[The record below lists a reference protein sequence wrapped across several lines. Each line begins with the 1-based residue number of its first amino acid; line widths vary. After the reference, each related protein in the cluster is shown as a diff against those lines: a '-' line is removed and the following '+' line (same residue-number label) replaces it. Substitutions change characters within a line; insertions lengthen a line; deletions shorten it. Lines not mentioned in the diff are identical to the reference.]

1 MKISDILT
9 EDLVVTGL
17 EGKSKDEIINHLI
30 DLVSASPKVLDREKV
45 RKAIFEREK
54 IMSTGVGNGFA
65 IPHGKTDAVTDIVAA
80 FAVTSE
86 PIDYQSL
93 DEKPVRLVFL
103 LVGKDNLVGP
113 HIKLLSR
120 ISRLMN
126 KEEFRQRLLE
136 QRTPHDIL
144 DLFRQG
150 KPTMIAF
157 GQRDV
162 RQGPGTLPVS
172 ESIADIAFGVPWF
185 KHDRPAVI
193 EEYAAAYRK
202 VALQASALA

>member
-9 EDLVVTGL
+9 ENLVATDLKGQ
-17 EGKSKDEIINHLI
+17 SKRDVIDAMI
-30 DLVSASPKVLDREKV
+30 DLVASSPKVTDKERV
-45 RKAIFEREK
+45 RKAIFEREE

-80 FAVTSE
+80 FAVTAE
-86 PIDYQSL
+86 PIDYESL

-126 KEEFRQRLLE
+126 KEDFRNRLLE
-136 QRTPHDIL
+136 LRTPHEL
-144 DLFRQG
+144 LEAFR
-150 KPTMIAF
+150 
-157 GQRDV
+157 
-162 RQGPGTLPVS
+162 L
-172 ESIADIAFGVPWF
+172 
-185 KHDRPAVI
+185 
-193 EEYAAAYRK
+193 EEATYFEA
-202 VALQASALA
+202 

>member
-9 EDLVVTGL
+9 DDLVVTGL
-17 EGKSKDEIINHLI
+17 QGKTKDDIIDAMI
-30 DLVSASPKVLDREKV
+30 DLVANSPKVLDKEKV
-45 RKAIFEREK
+45 RKAIFERER

-80 FAVTSE
+80 FAVTAE

-126 KEEFRQRLLE
+126 KEDFRKRLLTQQTAREIIEMFRQ
-136 QRTPHDIL
+136 
-144 DLFRQG
+144 
-150 KPTMIAF
+150 
-157 GQRDV
+157 
-162 RQGPGTLPVS
+162 
-172 ESIADIAFGVPWF
+172 
-185 KHDRPAVI
+185 
-193 EEYAAAYRK
+193 EEATYFE
-202 VALQASALA
+202 V